1 MNSDFHKLIFNPGNF
16 TPGASSS
23 TWAPSLGQVAGIS
36 SLDDQPRS
44 PVRASTALVP
54 LGSTS
59 AAQGNI
65 SQNSPQSLVAG
76 SPTPSS
82 PGLVAGQ
89 LQGQSRLLERCFS
102 PHSSSELQVKVEA
115 MQLEKPGQQR
125 EGELKVGSGAAGE
138 KILSEQE
145 QLNSSELPVL
155 CLEGGLVRVKYSA
168 LSQLRSV
175 NVLNVPREMAG
186 NELWHQ
192 PLVEMAIVPCI
203 DSAGGEGCEWLG
215 GPVVDSESSGLQVG
229 LMGEASRSLTPG
241 GAGLVEFKEGERAE
255 DVGSPLNA
263 YSPALGGLGYSEWVM
278 QSANEIYPIVGMT
291 FVGHKLQLLAFLT
304 CIEEERRLGNGR
316 TKGKREIKNLESSIN
331 YDAKGS
337 GLIRGKRRA
346 RGLVVVP

>member
-1 MNSDFHKLIFNPGNF
+1 VVHLHIF
-16 TPGASSS
+16 TVCLHMA
-23 TWAPSLGQVAGIS
+23 
-36 SLDDQPRS
+36 
-44 PVRASTALVP
+44 
-54 LGSTS
+54 
-59 AAQGNI
+59 
-65 SQNSPQSLVAG
+65 
-76 SPTPSS
+76 
-82 PGLVAGQ
+82 
-89 LQGQSRLLERCFS
+89 SRLSCDSQRTKGWLHFCHDRPNLVGETGSAEGGGAESRVWCS
-102 PHSSSELQVKVEA
+102 WGKNIIGGGAVDSSELH
-115 MQLEKPGQQR
+115 
-125 EGELKVGSGAAGE
+125 
-138 KILSEQE
+138 
-145 QLNSSELPVL
+145 VL
-155 CLEGGLVRVKYSA
+155 CLEGGLVRVKDSA

-278 QSANEIYPIVGMT
+278 QRANEIYPIIGMT

-331 YDAKGS
+331 YDAKGF